1 MKVQS
6 GRRATEIVHGIHNGE
21 LKPTDVAESFLDQIA
36 AYDPLLQVYETVDP
50 EIVRAQAKWLDQL
63 AERGAQLPLH
73 GVAVGVKD
81 IIDVAGL
88 PTIAGFEP
96 YRDRVAEQDSA
107 IVAALRSL
115 GALILGKTHTTQFAV
130 GDPAP
135 TRNPWDLSKSPAG
148 SSAGSGAAVPAGMAS
163 IALGSQTAGSMLR
176 PAAFNGAVGF
186 KPTYGWFSLDG
197 VIPLCWSLDHLGL
210 YGATVDDVAL
220 VYDAL
225 VGASA
230 EPAPMEASRPRI
242 ALLTE
247 FLEMSSPEVALH
259 IRNVAET
266 LEKGGATVVETTL
279 PDSFDHLFAVHQV
292 IFAAEMA
299 ATHSANLS
307 RYAEHYGPRIR
318 AGVEVGTLVPATY
331 LLQARRH
338 RRALSALFDRFLATY
353 DALLLPTVST
363 QACDRAE
370 TGDRRFQV
378 PATLLGTPALSLPTA
393 LSSDGLPLA
402 TQLIGRRGED
412 RELLGLAKWLTGL
425 VPLIGQ
431 PDLERLRE

>member
-1 MKVQS
+1 MT
-6 GRRATEIVHGIHNGE
+6 GPTGWRATQIVQGIHNSE
-21 LKPTDVAESFLDQIA
+21 LKPTDVADAFLQRIA
-36 AYDPLLQVYETVDP
+36 EYDPVIQAFATVEPDM
-50 EIVRAQAKWLDQL
+50 VRAQARWLDLQ
-63 AERGAQLPLH
+63 AERGARMPLH
-73 GVAVGVKD
+73 GVPVGVKD

-96 YRDRVAEQDSA
+96 YRDHIADRDAA
-107 IVAALRSL
+107 IVASLRSL

-135 TRNPWDLSKSPAG
+135 TKNPWNLSKSPSG
-148 SSAGSGAAVPAGMAS
+148 SSAGSGAAVPAGMAA

-186 KPTYGWFSLDG
+186 KPTFGWFSLEG

-210 YGATVDDVAL
+210 YGATVADVAL

-225 VGASA
+225 VTARD
-230 EPAPMEASRPRI
+230 EPAITSPGRPKI

-247 FLEMSSPEVALH
+247 FLEMSSPDVASH
-259 IRNVAET
+259 IQHVAES
-266 LEKGGATVVETTL
+266 LEGAGAIVVETTM
-279 PDSFDHLFAVHQV
+279 PESFEHVFAIHQV

-299 ATHSANLS
+299 AAHSANLG
-307 RYAEHYGPRIR
+307 RYSEHYGPRIR
-318 AGVEVGTLVPATY
+318 TGVEAGTLIPAGY
-331 LLQARRH
+331 LVQAQRH
-338 RRALSALFDRFLATY
+338 RRTLSGVFDRFLRGF

-378 PATLLGTPALSLPTA
+378 PATLLGTPALSLPTG
-393 LSSDGLPLA
+393 LSSEGLPLA
-402 TQLIGRRGED
+402 TQLIGRRGAD
-412 RELLGLAKWLTGL
+412 RELLGLAGWVTSV
-425 VPLIGQ
+425 VPLIDG
-431 PDLERLRE
+431 PELEKLG

>member
-1 MKVQS
+1 MTMKAAL
-6 GRRATEIVHGIHNGE
+6 RATEIVQSIHKRE
-21 LKPTDVAESFLDQIA
+21 LQPTDVANTFLRQINE
-36 AYDPLLQVYETVDP
+36 YDSLIHTYQTVDP
-50 EIVRAQAKWLDQL
+50 DLVHFQAQWLDLQ
-63 AERGAQLPLH
+63 AQRGARLPLH
-73 GVAVGVKD
+73 GVPVGVKD

-96 YRDRVAEQDSA
+96 YRDHVAARDAA

-130 GDPAP
+130 GDPAL
-135 TRNPWDLSKSPAG
+135 TRNPWNLSKSPAG

-220 VYDAL
+220 VYNSL
-225 VGASA
+225 VATSG
-230 EPAPMEASRPRI
+230 EPAIPVPNRPRI

-247 FLEMSSPEVALH
+247 FLEMSSPDVASH
-259 IRNVAET
+259 VSNVAGR
-266 LEKGGATVVETTL
+266 LEKAGATVVKTEM
-279 PDSFDHLFAVHQV
+279 PESFEHIFAVHQV

-299 ATHSANLS
+299 AVHSANMS
-307 RYAEHYGPRIR
+307 RYTEHYGPRIR
-318 AGVEVGTLVPATY
+318 AGVEVGSLVPAIY

-338 RRALSALFDRFLATY
+338 RRSLAAVVDRFLAGF
-353 DALLLPTVST
+353 DAVLLPTVST

-378 PATLLGTPALSLPTA
+378 PATLLGTPAISLPTG
-393 LSSDGLPLA
+393 LSPDELPLA
-402 TQLIGRRGED
+402 TQLIGRRGAD
-412 RELLGLAKWLTGL
+412 RELLHLAKWIAGI
-425 VPLIGQ
+425 VALIGQ
-431 PDLERLRE
+431 PDLDTLH